1 MRMMENI
8 DEVLKFYNSG
18 AEKGRLE
25 RGLGK
30 VELYRTKEIL
40 KRYIKSTNNVI
51 YDVGGGIGVYSSWLA
66 DMNNEVHLLELAP
79 WAVEYNFNLYDK
91 DGD

>member
-1 MRMMENI
+1 MMENI

-66 DMNNEVHLLELAP
+66 DMNNEVHLLELAT

>member
-18 AEKGRLE
+18 AEEGRLE

-40 KRYIKSTNNVI
+40 KRYI
-51 YDVGGGIGVYSSWLA
+51 L
-66 DMNNEVHLLELAP
+66 
-79 WAVEYNFNLYDK
+79 
-91 DGD
+91 

>member
-8 DEVLKFYNSG
+8 DEGLKFYNSG